1 MGHSIDPLNYDKSF
15 RDVEYYKDEY
25 MKAVP
30 YLNLLSSGAAF
41 GRVEKGEVDKL
52 RAEVKQLESEKE
64 NRIKTLESRLD
75 HVLRLVEEKD
85 KKEN

>member
-52 RAEVKQLESEKE
+52 RVEVQRLEIEKNNDLADMKVQLA
-64 NRIKTLESRLD
+64 RLAK
-75 HVLRLVEEKD
+75 LVEEKAS
-85 KKEN
+85 K